1 MSGPFQAASEADNRE
16 RSQCDVTVVILTF
29 NEARHIGRS
38 IASVRPFARDVL
50 VVDSFSTDDTVAIA
64 EAAGARVLQHRFV
77 NYSEQFQWAL
87 DQGGIESQWTL
98 RLDADEVIESD
109 LADEITRRLPALPDD
124 VVGVNFDR
132 KHVFMGRWVRHGGR
146 YPLRLLRLWRTGQG
160 RIEAR
165 WMDEHMVVWG
175 GRTVTFKGGFA
186 DRNENDLTFFTAK
199 HNSYATREAID
210 VLSRRYDLLPDDRG
224 LSADSTSR
232 QAGAKRWFKEKVYN
246 RLPLW
251 AGPLGYFLYRYIL
264 QLGFLDGRT
273 GTIYHVLQGF
283 WYRYLVACKIYEYD
297 LQLRPCSS
305 TEERLATLSRLTGYD
320 LTASDA
326 GR

>member
-1 MSGPFQAASEADNRE
+1 MSGPFQAASEAGNHE
-16 RSQCDVTVVILTF
+16 RSLCDVTVVILTF

-38 IASVRPFARDVL
+38 IASVRAFARDVL

-87 DQGGIESQWTL
+87 DQGGIESTWTL
-98 RLDADEVIESD
+98 RLDADEVIEPD
-109 LADEITRRLPALPDD
+109 LAEEITRRLPALPDD

-199 HNSYATREAID
+199 HNSYAT
-210 VLSRRYDLLPDDRG
+210 
-224 LSADSTSR
+224 
-232 QAGAKRWFKEKVYN
+232 
-246 RLPLW
+246 
-251 AGPLGYFLYRYIL
+251 
-264 QLGFLDGRT
+264 
-273 GTIYHVLQGF
+273 
-283 WYRYLVACKIYEYD
+283 
-297 LQLRPCSS
+297 
-305 TEERLATLSRLTGYD
+305 
-320 LTASDA
+320 
-326 GR
+326 